1 MTGQETFQFAASI
14 AAVVFGLGAVLL
26 LAIMAFIGT
35 WRLFR
40 LAGDA
45 SLASTRAALSTEELA
60 RRLAGQPAQME
71 ASAGED
77 QFAQLRQQSEALLEQ
92 QRQLQEMARNLLD
105 TEVLEGGQA
114 PAAVD
119 DLVSAVSRL
128 DTTVGQMAA
137 SLANLIQLVE
147 RPPEGR

>member
-1 MTGQETFQFAASI
+1 MTGQETFEFAAAI
-14 AAVVFGLGAVLL
+14 AGVVIGL
-26 LAIMAFIGT
+26 LAILILSIMAVIGT

-45 SLASTRAALSTEELA
+45 SLASARVALSTEELA
-60 RRLAGQPAQME
+60 RRLAGQPAQT
-71 ASAGED
+71 AATAGDD

-105 TEVLEGGQA
+105 TEVLESGQA
-114 PAAVD
+114 PAVD
-119 DLVSAVSRL
+119 ELVSAVSRL
-128 DTTVGQMAA
+128 DATVGQMAA

>member
-1 MTGQETFQFAASI
+1 MTGQEAFEFAAAI
-14 AAVVFGLGAVLL
+14 AGVVIGL
-26 LAIMAFIGT
+26 LAILILSIMAVIGT

-45 SLASTRAALSTEELA
+45 SLASARVALSTEELA
-60 RRLAGQPAQME
+60 RRLAGQPAQT
-71 ASAGED
+71 AATAGED

-105 TEVLEGGQA
+105 TEVLESDQA
-114 PAAVD
+114 PAVD
-119 DLVSAVSRL
+119 ELVSAVSRL

>member
-1 MTGQETFQFAASI
+1 MTGQEAFEFAAAI
-14 AAVVFGLGAVLL
+14 AGVVIGL
-26 LAIMAFIGT
+26 LAILILSIMAVIGT

-45 SLASTRAALSTEELA
+45 SLASARVALSTEELA
-60 RRLAGQPAQME
+60 RRLAGQPAQT
-71 ASAGED
+71 AATAGED

-105 TEVLEGGQA
+105 TEVLESGQA
-114 PAAVD
+114 PAVD
-119 DLVSAVSRL
+119 ELVSAVSRL
-128 DTTVGQMAA
+128 DATVGQMAA

>member
-1 MTGQETFQFAASI
+1 MTGQETFEFAA
-14 AAVVFGLGAVLL
+14 ALAGVVIGLVAILIL
-26 LAIMAFIGT
+26 SIMAVIGT

-45 SLASTRAALSTEELA
+45 SLASARVALSTEELA
-60 RRLAGQPAQME
+60 RRLASQPAQMA
-71 ASAGED
+71 ASADED
-77 QFAQLRQQSEALLEQ
+77 QFAQLRQQSEVLLEH
-92 QRQLQEMARNLLD
+92 QRHLPEMARNLLD
-105 TEVLEGGQA
+105 TEVLDGGQA

-119 DLVSAVSRL
+119 DLESAVNRL
-128 DTTVGQMAA
+128 DATVGQMAA

>member
-1 MTGQETFQFAASI
+1 MTGQETFEFAAAI
-14 AAVVFGLGAVLL
+14 AGVVIGL
-26 LAIMAFIGT
+26 LAILILSIMAVIGT

-45 SLASTRAALSTEELA
+45 SLMSARVALSTEELA
-60 RRLAGQPAQME
+60 RRLAGQPAQT
-71 ASAGED
+71 AATAGED

-105 TEVLEGGQA
+105 TEVLESDQA
-114 PAAVD
+114 PAVD
-119 DLVSAVSRL
+119 ELVSAVSRL

>member
-1 MTGQETFQFAASI
+1 MTGQEAFEFAAAI
-14 AAVVFGLGAVLL
+14 AGVVIGL
-26 LAIMAFIGT
+26 LAILILSIMAVIGT

-45 SLASTRAALSTEELA
+45 SLASARVALSTEELA
-60 RRLAGQPAQME
+60 RRLAGEPAQT
-71 ASAGED
+71 AATAGED

-105 TEVLEGGQA
+105 TEVLESDQA
-114 PAAVD
+114 PAVD
-119 DLVSAVSRL
+119 ELVSAVSRL

>member
-1 MTGQETFQFAASI
+1 MTGQETFQFAAAI
-14 AAVVFGLGAVLL
+14 AGVVIGLVAILIL
-26 LAIMAFIGT
+26 SIMAVIGT

-45 SLASTRAALSTEELA
+45 SLASARVASSTEELA
-60 RRLAGQPAQME
+60 RRLAGQPAQT
-71 ASAGED
+71 ATTAGDD

-92 QRQLQEMARNLLD
+92 QQQLQETARNLLD
-105 TEVLEGGQA
+105 AEVLESDQA
-114 PAAVD
+114 PAVD
-119 DLVSAVSRL
+119 ELVSAVSRL